1 MFESFY
7 LQLVAPVFNVLWKLQ
22 IFLFPAELILLG
34 TYVLYRF
41 FEPLLQRALKRRIA
55 ADIIRLLVK
64 MLRVIILFLGVI
76 TALGTIGVDV
86 TGLVAGFGLT
96 GFAVGFAMKDALANL
111 LAGVMILLY
120 RPFRENDFIGV
131 LSYSGRIV
139 DIDLRYTHIVTEEGI
154 VLIPNTVLLN
164 NPVSKQHRSSEQ
176 TSSPAKPRRKKA

>member
-1 MFESFY
+1 
-7 LQLVAPVFNVLWKLQ
+7 
-22 IFLFPAELILLG
+22 
-34 TYVLYRF
+34 
-41 FEPLLQRALKRRIA
+41 
-55 ADIIRLLVK
+55 
-64 MLRVIILFLGVI
+64 
-76 TALGTIGVDV
+76 
-86 TGLVAGFGLT
+86 
-96 GFAVGFAMKDALANL
+96 MKDALANL